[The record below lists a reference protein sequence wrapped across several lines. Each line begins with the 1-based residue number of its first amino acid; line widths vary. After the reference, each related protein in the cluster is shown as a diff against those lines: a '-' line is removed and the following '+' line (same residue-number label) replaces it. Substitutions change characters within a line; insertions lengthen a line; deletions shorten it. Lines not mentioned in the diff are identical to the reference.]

1 MVMELKVHNDTKL
14 VEVWLT
20 NAEKN
25 APHIQAYLKDI
36 YAKYKSPDY
45 TIAVFQSGSEDLFMK
60 TRDLLAYNKR
70 HSAEHEQ
77 KKIKRADKKPRQ
89 LKACLYYRIDHPRG
103 VHLLELMKME
113 LSDYAARH
121 NYVVVDEILDYGSGT
136 TLTRPGLKEIFLLM
150 KNYSIDIVLT
160 TEETQL
166 AANIDDR
173 IALREWFSAN
183 NTIVK
188 CTRDNKKS

>member
-1 MVMELKVHNDTKL
+1 MLRKRKEYKCTAKALQESMEPKTKRLTRQSKRGVILVMELKVHNDTKL

-77 KKIKRADKKPRQ
+77 KKIRLTVKISEKNKSENITSSLPRIKEKLNKYIKFKK
-89 LKACLYYRIDHPRG
+89 LKF
-103 VHLLELMKME
+103 
-113 LSDYAARH
+113 
-121 NYVVVDEILDYGSGT
+121 N
-136 TLTRPGLKEIFLLM
+136 
-150 KNYSIDIVLT
+150 
-160 TEETQL
+160 
-166 AANIDDR
+166 
-173 IALREWFSAN
+173 
-183 NTIVK
+183 
-188 CTRDNKKS
+188 

>member
-1 MVMELKVHNDTKL
+1 
-14 VEVWLT
+14 
-20 NAEKN
+20 
-25 APHIQAYLKDI
+25 
-36 YAKYKSPDY
+36 
-45 TIAVFQSGSEDLFMK
+45 
-60 TRDLLAYNKR
+60 
-70 HSAEHEQ
+70 
-77 KKIKRADKKPRQ
+77 
-89 LKACLYYRIDHPRG
+89 
-103 VHLLELMKME
+103 
-113 LSDYAARH
+113 
-121 NYVVVDEILDYGSGT
+121 
-136 TLTRPGLKEIFLLM
+136 M